1 MAILCQ
7 TLSAKPKPSG
17 AFISLMVGPNT
28 DHILMVK
35 CIHTGHWMLPG
46 GTVDVHLGE
55 TADKAAIREFKEE
68 TSFPLPQSAKSISK
82 YVANS
87 KWGDNTFFVWKWS
100 GSLSDIQSRFRP
112 TDETTA
118 MKLVPFQDLFNG
130 KFTEPVRDFNLN
142 RLRDMKKAGYFDF
155 VPHTPSTSN
164 SNRVVDN
171 SKSNVKVPVLIAI
184 AIVAGVAVLCVVGIV
199 ICFLFI
205 QRGRRMS
212 RRIAAIQEIQ
222 V

>member
-1 MAILCQ
+1 M
-7 TLSAKPKPSG
+7 G
-17 AFISLMVGPNT
+17 
-28 DHILMVK
+28 
-35 CIHTGHWMLPG
+35 
-46 GTVDVHLGE
+46 
-55 TADKAAIREFKEE
+55 
-68 TSFPLPQSAKSISK
+68 
-82 YVANS
+82 
-87 KWGDNTFFVWKWS
+87 
-100 GSLSDIQSRFRP
+100 
-112 TDETTA
+112 TA

-171 SKSNVKVPVLIAI
+171 SKSNVNSNRIVDNSKSNVKVPVLIAI
-184 AIVAGVAVLCVVGIV
+184 AIVAGAAVLCIGIV

-205 QRGRRMS
+205 QRRRRMS